1 VWGKRAE
8 RRGQSGLQSK
18 VLFEKK
24 KVGVVELITISEYS
38 VGKSLHKKSLRKGSV
53 SMWASHQVNCHLC
66 EKAQKP
72 AL

>member
-24 KVGVVELITISEYS
+24 KVGVVELITISENS
-38 VGKSLHKKSLRKGSV
+38 VGKNLHQSHLGRGVLNVGLTSGKLPSL
-53 SMWASHQVNCHLC
+53 
-66 EKAQKP
+66 
-72 AL
+72 